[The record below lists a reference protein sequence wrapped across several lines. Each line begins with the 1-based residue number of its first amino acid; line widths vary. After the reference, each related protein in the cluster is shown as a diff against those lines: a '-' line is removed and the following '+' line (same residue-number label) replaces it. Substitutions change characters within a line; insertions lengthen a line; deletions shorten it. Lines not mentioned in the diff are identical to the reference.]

1 MTSTE
6 PENENHDTSEEMSA
20 TSGVSAAASAPS
32 RPLDWIV
39 TAPFLIAFG
48 LVLAVFDP
56 IQRLTRLFG
65 SRPHE
70 FVVGLMQVS
79 LIGALRICGTRF
91 QVERSGEV
99 APHTPYLIVA
109 NHQSMFD
116 IPILGAFLFTNYPK
130 FVSKRELAHWIP
142 SISYNLRRGGHALID
157 RANRRQAVTAIRGLG
172 NQAQE
177 RGVSAVIY
185 PEGTRARGGQL
196 RPFKTAGAL
205 ALLQAAPALAVVP
218 VAIDESWRLLTRN
231 LFPVPFGVRVRVY
244 FGAPIPRQGAD
255 DGASIVERAQAEIE
269 GKLRQWRA
277 VQPPG

>member
-1 MTSTE
+1 MSWTE
-6 PENENHDTSEEMSA
+6 PENASHDTAEEMSTTDGA
-20 TSGVSAAASAPS
+20 GSDCSGRS

-48 LVLAVFDP
+48 LVLVIFDP
-56 IQRLTRLFG
+56 IQRLARLFG

-70 FVVGLMQVS
+70 FVVGLMQAS
-79 LIGALRICGTRF
+79 LLGTLRICGTRF
-91 QVERSGEV
+91 QVERSPEV
-99 APHTPYLIVA
+99 APHTPYLIIA

-157 RANRRQAVTAIRGLG
+157 RAKRRQAIEAIRGLG
-172 NQAQE
+172 NRAQE

-185 PEGTRARGGQL
+185 PEGTRARWGEI

-205 ALLQAAPALAVVP
+205 ALLKAAPALAVVP
-218 VAIDESWRLLTRN
+218 VAIDESWRLLRRN

-244 FGAPIPRQGAD
+244 FGAPIRRVGAD
-255 DGASIVERAQAEIE
+255 DGASIVERARAEIE

-277 VQPPG
+277 LQLVG